1 MITFRALARL
11 FVFAFVLSFGVPA
24 FAADPVAD
32 FYKGK
37 QITLIVGSPAGGIYD
52 IYARALSRHLS
63 KHVPGNPQ
71 VVVQYM
77 PGSGAI
83 AAVNHVYNV
92 APKDGTVIVA
102 PSNTT
107 AFLPLLGTEAAK
119 FDPKKI
125 LWLGSPT
132 QETGVFFVWQTSKAK
147 TFDDAQ
153 KTEVIVGSNGPQGHS
168 GILAKVL
175 NDILKTKLKSIDGY
189 AGPAEAILA
198 MERGEIEGRAG
209 IFYNQLKASY
219 AAQLKDGRFR
229 VLLHYGAKPHPEL
242 GKIPY
247 APDLIKND
255 ADKQVFFAAQA
266 PLSVGYPLLMGPDIP
281 ADRQAAMRKAVADTY
296 ADKEFLAEAEK
307 AKIDVAPI
315 SGAGVEKIVLDTY
328 ALPAD
333 VVARF
338 RKLYDAAE

>member
-1 MITFRALARL
+1 MTTAALARL
-11 FVFAFVLSFGVPA
+11 SLLAA
-24 FAADPVAD
+24 FAALAIPPAAADPIED

-52 IYARALSRHLS
+52 IYARALARHLP
-63 KHVPGNPQ
+63 KHIPGNPQ

-119 FDPKKI
+119 FDPEKI

-132 QETGVFFVWQTSKAK
+132 QETGVFFVWHKSKA
-147 TFDDAQ
+147 TSFTDAQ
-153 KTEVIVGSNGPQGHS
+153 KEQVIVGSNGPQGHS

-175 NDILKTKLKSIDGY
+175 NDILKTRLKSIDGY

-198 MERGEIEGRAG
+198 MERGEIDGRAG

-219 AAQLKDGRFR
+219 ADQLKDGRFR

-242 GKIPY
+242 AQVPY
-247 APDLIKND
+247 APALIKNEADRQIFD
-255 ADKQVFFAAQA
+255 AASA

-281 ADRQAAMRKAVADTY
+281 AERQAAMRKAVAETY
-296 ADKEFLAEAEK
+296 KDKTFLEEADR

-315 SGAGVEKIVLDTY
+315 SGEGVEKIIRDTY
-328 ALPAD
+328 ALPPD